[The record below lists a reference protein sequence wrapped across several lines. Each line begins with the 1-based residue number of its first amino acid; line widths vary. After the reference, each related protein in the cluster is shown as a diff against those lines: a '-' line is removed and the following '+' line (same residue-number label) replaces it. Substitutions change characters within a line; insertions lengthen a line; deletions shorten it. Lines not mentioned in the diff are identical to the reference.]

1 MESHFIKCKRELDG
15 RTIYIQSDCM
25 STVWVKVIDTL
36 IDSQF
41 VISKISEKRFKAL
54 QEKSS
59 KWCYVITDKSSGNFI
74 HFIEDNYDKTLQI
87 VNKQK
92 SLN

>member
-1 MESHFIKCKRELDG
+1 MESHFIKCKREMDG

-25 STVWVKVIDTL
+25 NSTWVKVIDVL

-41 VISKISEKRFKAL
+41 IISKIADKKFQQLHDKGN
-54 QEKSS
+54 
-59 KWCYVITDKSSGNFI
+59 KWCYVITDKSSSNFV

-87 VNKQK
+87 VNQQK
-92 SLN
+92 SLK

>member
-1 MESHFIKCKRELDG
+1 MDG
-15 RTIYIQSDCM
+15 RLIYIKSECM

-41 VISKISEKRFKAL
+41 KISKISEKRFGYL
-54 QEKSS
+54 QEKS
-59 KWCYVITDKSSGNFI
+59 KWCYVITDKSSSNFI